1 MKGNIDK
8 TEESIEGRNGDR
20 QRMALDMIDA
30 IRSAEDAAAEI
41 RKRAQDSSR
50 EILQK
55 ARENGETLVRKAEVD
70 ARREASKIAERSDAE
85 IFARR
90 DAAQKEEAARK
101 SEALK
106 NGESRLDSA
115 VDFLI
120 TRLKKE
126 KNAP

>member
-8 TEESIEGRNGDR
+8 MEESIEGRNGDR

-55 ARENGETLVRKAEVD
+55 ARENGETLVRTRKFLRVVTRHKKKRRQEKAK
-70 ARREASKIAERSDAE
+70 R
-85 IFARR
+85 
-90 DAAQKEEAARK
+90 
-101 SEALK
+101 
-106 NGESRLDSA
+106 
-115 VDFLI
+115 
-120 TRLKKE
+120 
-126 KNAP
+126 